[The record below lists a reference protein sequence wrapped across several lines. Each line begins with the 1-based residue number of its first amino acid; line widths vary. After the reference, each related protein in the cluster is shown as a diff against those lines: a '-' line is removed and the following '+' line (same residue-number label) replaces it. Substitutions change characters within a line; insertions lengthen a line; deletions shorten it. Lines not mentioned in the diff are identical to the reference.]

1 MYRLYPYRTF
11 LKDGITTLESL
22 LKSINITP
30 ESNSESSQ
38 SIFANLSTLVKR
50 DIQKSPGPNHYIET
64 NYQNNLIQEML
75 QTAKVTDFCLIGPAG
90 CGKSISISKV
100 AEVLG
105 LDIENIILYQD
116 MTARDLLQQRTTL
129 PNGDTVWKL
138 SPLVSAALDG
148 KIAVLDGLHRIHPS
162 TLSVLHR

>member
-11 LKDGITTLESL
+11 LKDGIATLESL

-30 ESNSESSQ
+30 ESVSESSQ
-38 SIFANLSTLVKR
+38 SIFASLSQLLKQ
-50 DIQKSPGPNHYIET
+50 DIQNLAPPNNYIET
-64 NYQNNLIQEML
+64 SYQNKLIQEML
-75 QTAKVTDFCLIGPAG
+75 QTEKVSDFCLIGPAG
-90 CGKSISISKV
+90 CGKSISITKV

-105 LDIENIILYQD
+105 QDLENIILYQD
-116 MTARDLLQQRTTL
+116 MTARDLLQQRATL
-129 PNGDTVWKL
+129 PNGDTVWKF
-138 SPLVSAALDG
+138 SPLVTAALNG